1 MISDRL
7 RALVQSPTGRGLMAG
22 ALGGL
27 VLTSIFLQTHGAS
40 LNRYALDRGKPAV
53 GYLVVW
59 LLALIVGSL
68 FGRFAGLM
76 AERDLGY
83 ALGRG
88 LLVGLGWFVAAS
100 CLVLPVLRGVH
111 PFSFNPSVG
120 GEVVEYLVYGMLL
133 GVGYYQIGE
142 LLQRGNAPPEA
153 VTALG
158 TSSPQASTSSATTP
172 VRVRRNSAGTQPM
185 RRTSPDTATGPSRSA
200 R

>member
-1 MISDRL
+1 
-7 RALVQSPTGRGLMAG
+7 MAG

-27 VLTSIFLQTHGAS
+27 VLTSIFLQAHGAS
-40 LNRYALDRGKPAV
+40 LNRYALDRGKPAA

-59 LLALIVGSL
+59 LLALVFGTL
-68 FGRFAGLM
+68 FGRFAGRT

-83 ALGRG
+83 ALGHG
-88 LLVGLGWFVAAS
+88 LLVGLGWFIAAS

-142 LLQRGNAPPEA
+142 LLQRNVRQPRAATMTNPPSQA
-153 VTALG
+153 VG
-158 TSSPQASTSSATTP
+158 TSSATTP
-172 VRVRRNSAGTQPM
+172 VRVRRNSASTQPV
-185 RRTSPDTATGPSRSA
+185 RRKVTTEPASSQRN
-200 R
+200 